1 MAVSHISHIYHI
13 YHMYITCMGVTT
25 YILYRSIISLH
36 LVKMPIFSHFRQSP
50 RAESFNR
57 KRKAD
62 WFAGL
67 SIDTCHVCGYSY
79 TTHGNQFPP
88 QSLFQS
94 CAHTQNG
101 SQADKRIIFKKEKDR
116 NLPWQS
122 RPLFHFKLSYLTSRR
137 DSTQF

>member
-1 MAVSHISHIYHI
+1 MYGSNHIYPI
-13 YHMYITCMGVTT
+13 SEYHFTPFDQNA
-25 YILYRSIISLH
+25 H
-36 LVKMPIFSHFRQSP
+36 FFAFRQSP
-50 RAESFNR
+50 GAESFNR

-101 SQADKRIIFKKEKDR
+101 SQADKRIIFKKKR
-116 NLPWQS
+116 
-122 RPLFHFKLSYLTSRR
+122 
-137 DSTQF
+137 